1 MYSQAFMF
9 PVRDNL
15 ITKEKAYVTY
25 TLVLLNV
32 IIYLWDRGGLPFG
45 SGWVFADL
53 AMRPND
59 VVQGLRTGNYGSLPT
74 LFTCMFLHGSFTH
87 LLGNMIY
94 LLVFGT
100 NVEHALGAV
109 RFAVCYLIWGFLASA
124 AHIFVDPHSPIPTL
138 GASGAIG
145 GILGCYLLLF
155 PANRVT
161 IWVFFYET
169 VLPAWILLG
178 LWFLW
183 QVFLPQEGVANW
195 AHAGGFVA
203 GMLTVLIL
211 GGRQKVLRETPL
223 EEDPDYDPA

>member
-1 MYSQAFMF
+1 MF

-15 ITKEKAYVTY
+15 TSKEIPYVTY
-25 TLVLLNV
+25 TLVALNV
-32 IIYLWDRGGLPFG
+32 GIYFWDRNGFPFG
-45 SGWVFADL
+45 PGVVFSDL

-59 VVQGLRTGNYGSLPT
+59 VVQAIKGGHFQPLIT

-87 LLGNMIY
+87 ILGNMIF

-100 NVEHALGAV
+100 NVEHALGGL
-109 RFAVCYLIWGFLASA
+109 RFAVLYLIWGFFASA
-124 AHIFVDPHSPIPTL
+124 AHIFVDPQSAIPTL

-161 IWVFFYET
+161 MWIFFYET

-203 GMLTVLIL
+203 GMLSVLLL
-211 GGRQKVLRETPL
+211 GGRQKVLRNASL
-223 EEDPDYDPA
+223 EEDPDYEN

>member
-1 MYSQAFMF
+1 MF

-15 ITKEKAYVTY
+15 KSDEKPYVTY
-25 TLVLLNV
+25 TLVALNV
-32 IIYLWDRGGLPFG
+32 AIYLWDRNGFPFG
-45 SGWVFADL
+45 PGAVFSDL

-59 VVQGLRTGNYGSLPT
+59 VVQAIKGGNYHPLIT

-87 LLGNMIY
+87 ILGNMIF

-100 NVEHALGAV
+100 NVEHALGGL
-109 RFAVCYLIWGFLASA
+109 RFAVLYLLWGLFASA
-124 AHIFVDPHSPIPTL
+124 AHIFVDPQSAIPTL

-161 IWVFFYET
+161 IWIIFYET
-169 VLPAWILLG
+169 VLPAWLLLG

-203 GMLTVLIL
+203 GMLSVLLL
-211 GGRQKVLRETPL
+211 GGRQKVLKESSL
-223 EEDPDYDPA
+223 EEDPEYEE